1 MAKALPLIAYPD
13 LESRVNALE
22 NDGYVYL
29 PKVIN
34 GEEIVELKAAMDR
47 LDIIP
52 ESFDKHGTPENDGFL
67 NKHINNAFNREITF
81 LQYLDKPE
89 VIEIEEAIHGKD
101 WNDCLDNRTRA
112 ARSNTTHRLAAHK
125 FTRRYCCRSKS

>member
-52 ESFDKHGTPENDGFL
+52 ESFDKHGTPENGGFL

-81 LQYLDKPE
+81 LQYLDKP
-89 VIEIEEAIHGKD
+89 
-101 WNDCLDNRTRA
+101 
-112 ARSNTTHRLAAHK
+112 
-125 FTRRYCCRSKS
+125 